1 MGKVWKRR
9 RLMAQVEEASAKID
23 TIIQNIASGTTT
35 ATTTTDSTT
44 GTTGTTGT
52 TTKKVAKKTANRKA
66 TAKKDTTNASQT
78 D

>member
-9 RLMAQVEEASAKID
+9 RLMAQIEEATAKVD

-35 ATTTTDSTT
+35 ATTTTDSTI

-52 TTKKVAKKTANRKA
+52 TTKKTTTKKT
-66 TAKKDTTNASQT
+66 TVKKGTKNAS
-78 D
+78 